1 MTVSGKGGDMRRIGA
16 VIGVLLLGLLVFGML
31 VYAQHSYAFFYSRA
45 AGQDLEITLLNTAAA
60 QTAYLINAYDAWGT
74 PLWKQSGSLAPHDAA
89 FYLMSANVPEGDVNW
104 GVVTV
109 TSQERLILGL
119 EYLLRG
125 QLHSIDIVSQ
135 EVITPESEMSYQI
148 GAYHTQASEAFT
160 SLLVMNPLDQTAAG
174 RLVVYKNDGALV
186 YESEITLAVHESNS
200 YNLAQFVGQGSKLW
214 GFVEVVTEEGSVV
227 VACKYLKEGILQVV
241 NVAHAL
247 SLPMSAVLE
256 PETGP
261 PETGKED
268 EPAPS
273 GKED

>member
-31 VYAQHSYAFFYSRA
+31 VYAQHSYAFF
-45 AGQDLEITLLNTAAA
+45 
-60 QTAYLINAYDAWGT
+60 
-74 PLWKQSGSLAPHDAA
+74 
-89 FYLMSANVPEGDVNW
+89 SANVPEGDVNW

-109 TSQERLILGL
+109 TSQERLILL